1 MGRGA
6 PIENHPSPGDGPIGP
21 SIGVILVG
29 VFLRRR
35 PRFRTIAAVICL
47 ALVSVACGGDDEVAD
62 PPPIFT
68 PAGEGTESL
77 ADPATTLVP
86 PTPSD
91 PPEIEGPSLA
101 EFAVPCG
108 LDADPIGASGPGI
121 DGGSIRIATG
131 NDEGGRFSE
140 QSGATMP
147 DAVVAMAE
155 HCNGLGGLAGRVV
168 SVEAYDAAVTEVPDV
183 AVRQCGE
190 ALALVGYG
198 YLQESL
204 GTETWNGCSMPRFEG
219 WPSQLLD
226 AEPVPLLAH
235 RAAALS
241 DPAAFSVGVVVP
253 DTTAGRTEAEA
264 VQAALTVAGFT
275 VVAVEFYPLTV
286 EVDWEALSQRLAD
299 VGVGLIHLG
308 GSCRGA
314 TVPLLVAG
322 GADGPPVIADVS
334 TYDDTCRA
342 EAVALGVPVQRV
354 LLQLPF
360 LPVEDGAAAPVT
372 QAFVEILDRFGAAA
386 TGDALLAGSAF
397 WEFAVAVDA
406 CRPAELTRGCLND
419 RRDMEWNGAGLH
431 PGFDAVSCRV
441 VMAVTDTGFERVL
454 PAEPG
459 RFSCPEGA

>member
-1 MGRGA
+1 M
-6 PIENHPSPGDGPIGP
+6 ILDGV
-21 SIGVILVG
+21 S
-29 VFLRRR
+29 FRRR
-35 PRFRTIAAVICL
+35 SRSRSVAAVIAAALL
-47 ALVSVACGGDDEVAD
+47 AAACSGETDVAD
-62 PPPIFT
+62 PPPVFT
-68 PAGEGTESL
+68 PAGEGTDSF

-108 LDADPIGASGPGI
+108 VDADPGDATGPGV
-121 DGGSIRIATG
+121 DEGSIRIATG
-131 NDEGGRFSE
+131 NDEGGRFSG

-155 HCNGLGGLAGRVV
+155 HCNGLGGLAGRVIT
-168 SVEAYDAAVTEVPDV
+168 VEAYDAAVTEVPDV
-183 AVRQCGE
+183 AARQCEEG
-190 ALALVGYG
+190 LALVGYG

-219 WPSQLLD
+219 WPTDLLD
-226 AEPVPLLAH
+226 AEPRPLLAH

-286 EVDWEALSQRLAD
+286 EVDWPALSRRLAD

-314 TVPLLVAG
+314 TVPLLLAG
-322 GADGPPVIADVS
+322 GADGPPIVADVS
-334 TYDDTCRA
+334 TYDDACRGD
-342 EAVALGVPVQRV
+342 AVALGAPVQKV
-354 LLQLPF
+354 LVQLPF
-360 LPVEDGAAAPVT
+360 LPVEDGDAAPVT
-372 QAFVEILDRFGAAA
+372 QAFVEILDRFGAVA
-386 TGDALLAGSAF
+386 TGDGLLAGSAF

-406 CRPAELTRGCLND
+406 CRASGVSRTCLD
-419 RRDMEWNGAGLH
+419 EQRDEEWNGAGLH
-431 PGFDAVSCRV
+431 PGFDSVSCRV
-441 VMAVTDTGFERVL
+441 VMALTETGFERVL
-454 PAEPG
+454 PSEPG